1 MRSEGGTMTTFIQLV
16 FSGLALGCDY
26 ALIALGFTIIFKASE
41 VINFAQGEFL
51 LVGTYIISVA
61 MFSWRL
67 GFLPALVIG
76 AAITALIGALFERI
90 VLRRMIGRPPF
101 TIVMVTIGL
110 DVLLLTVVSLLIGS
124 KNPASPAPFDILAS
138 VRVGGVIMGANA
150 LTGIATT
157 VLICA
162 GLYAFLRYTRYGL
175 AMRAT
180 AIDQEAALA
189 VGVRIS
195 TIYALAWAIS
205 GAIAAIGGV
214 FLAAGAGNPAFD
226 ITLGQSALVAFP
238 AIILGGLDSIP
249 GAVVG
254 GIVIGLVYELTQ
266 GYEPAYLGSNFHTIA
281 PYLIMIVVLL
291 IRPYGLFGTRKV
303 ERV

>member
-1 MRSEGGTMTTFIQLV
+1 MATFIQLV

-51 LVGTYIISVA
+51 LVGTFVVSVA

-67 GFLPALVIG
+67 GFFLALLIG
-76 AAITALIGALFERI
+76 IAITALIGVAFERV

-101 TIVMVTIGL
+101 NIIMVTIGL
-110 DVLLLTVVSLLIGS
+110 DVLLFTAVSVLVGA
-124 KNPASPAPFDILAS
+124 KNPPSPAPFDILSAVS
-138 VRVGGVIMGANA
+138 IGGVKFGVNA
-150 LTGIATT
+150 IASILVTA
-157 VLICA
+157 LICA
-162 GLYAFLRYTRYGL
+162 ALYAFLRYTRYGL

-180 AIDQEAALA
+180 AIDQEAARA
-189 VGVRIS
+189 MGIKIS
-195 TIYALAWAIS
+195 TVYALAWGIS
-205 GAIAAIGGV
+205 GAIATIGGV
-214 FLAAGAGNPAFD
+214 FLAAGAGNPVFD
-226 ITLGQSALVAFP
+226 VGLGQGALVAFP

-254 GIVIGLVYELTQ
+254 GVVIGLVYVLTQ
-266 GYEPAYLGSNFHTIA
+266 GYETSGVLGANFHTIA
-281 PYLIMIVVLL
+281 PYLIMILVLL

-303 ERV
+303 ERI

>member
-1 MRSEGGTMTTFIQLV
+1 MSTFIQLV

-51 LVGTYIISVA
+51 LVGTFAVSVA

-67 GFLPALVIG
+67 GFFPAL
-76 AAITALIGALFERI
+76 LIGIVVTVLIGVLFERI

-101 TIVMVTIGL
+101 TIIMVTIGL
-110 DVLLLTVVSLLIGS
+110 DVVLLTAVTMIVGANS
-124 KNPASPAPFDILAS
+124 PASPAPFDILSAITIGS
-138 VRVGGVIMGANA
+138 VKFGANA
-150 LTGIATT
+150 IASIVVTA
-157 VLICA
+157 LIVA
-162 GLYAFLRYTRYGL
+162 ALYAFLRYTRYGL

-180 AIDQEAALA
+180 AIDQEAARA
-189 VGVRIS
+189 MGIKIS
-195 TIYALAWAIS
+195 TVYALAWGIS
-205 GAIAAIGGV
+205 GAIATIGGV

-226 ITLGQSALVAFP
+226 VGLGQAALVAFP

-254 GIVIGLVYELTQ
+254 GIIIGLVYVLTQ
-266 GYEPAYLGSNFHTIA
+266 GYEPAFLGTNFHTIA
-281 PYLIMIVVLL
+281 PYLVMILVLL
-291 IRPYGLFGTRKV
+291 VRPYGLFGTRKV

>member
-1 MRSEGGTMTTFIQLV
+1 MTTFIQLV

-51 LVGTYIISVA
+51 LVGTYVVSVA

-67 GFLPALVIG
+67 GFIPALLMGIVV
-76 AAITALIGALFERI
+76 TALIGVIFERV
-90 VLRRMIGRPPF
+90 VLKRMIGRPPF
-101 TIVMVTIGL
+101 TIIMVTIGL
-110 DVLLLTVVSLLIGS
+110 DVLLLTGVTMLVGAKSPG
-124 KNPASPAPFDILAS
+124 SPAPFDILSA
-138 VRVGGVIMGANA
+138 VNVGGVEFGVNA
-150 LTGIATT
+150 IASIIVTI
-157 VLICA
+157 VICVA
-162 GLYAFLRYTRYGL
+162 LYAFLRFTRYGL

-180 AIDQEAALA
+180 AIDQEAARA
-189 VGVRIS
+189 MGIRIS
-195 TIYALAWAIS
+195 TIYALAWGIS
-205 GAIAAIGGV
+205 GAIATIGGV
-214 FLAAGAGNPAFD
+214 FLSAGAGNPVFD
-226 ITLGQSALVAFP
+226 VGLGQSALVAFP

-254 GIVIGLVYELTQ
+254 GVVIGMVYVLTQ
-266 GYEPAYLGSNFHTIA
+266 GYEASGALGANFHTIA
-281 PYLIMIVVLL
+281 PYLVMILVLL

>member
-1 MRSEGGTMTTFIQLV
+1 MTTFIQLV

-51 LVGTYIISVA
+51 LLGTYAISVA
-61 MFSWRL
+61 LFAWRL
-67 GFLPALVIG
+67 PFPLALLFGV
-76 AAITALIGALFERI
+76 AITAAVGVIFERV

-110 DVLLLTVVSLLIGS
+110 DVLLFTGVSILVGPR
-124 KNPASPAPFDILAS
+124 NPASPAPFDILGA
-138 VRVGGVIMGANA
+138 VRIGGLVFGDNA
-150 LTGIATT
+150 ITSIIVTI
-157 VLICA
+157 LICV

-195 TIYALAWAIS
+195 TVYALAWGMA

-214 FLAAGAGNPAFD
+214 FLSAGAGNPTFD
-226 ITLGQSALVAFP
+226 VTLGQAALVAFP

-254 GIVIGLVYELTQ
+254 GVIIGLVYELAQ
-266 GYEPAYLGSNFHTIA
+266 GYEPPFLGSNFHTIA
-281 PYLIMIVVLL
+281 PYLIMIAVLL
-291 IRPYGLFGTRKV
+291 IRPYGLFGARKV
-303 ERV
+303 ERI